1 MQSCSSSQHPV
12 SEPSTG
18 LTRVIIITFSFRQLT
33 VLGARHV
40 AVQPRGDVV
49 TGRLQITRATW
60 LPLAPGPELA
70 RGVLRARALTRRA

>member
-1 MQSCSSSQHPV
+1 MQSCSRSQHPV

-33 VLGARHV
+33 MLGARHV